1 MGSMKISRGT
11 ALIKLGRGGDSSL
24 RFYPIIGLNTQCF
37 GAPKTKQGNSLL

>member
-24 RFYPIIGLNTQCF
+24 RFNPMMDLNTQCI